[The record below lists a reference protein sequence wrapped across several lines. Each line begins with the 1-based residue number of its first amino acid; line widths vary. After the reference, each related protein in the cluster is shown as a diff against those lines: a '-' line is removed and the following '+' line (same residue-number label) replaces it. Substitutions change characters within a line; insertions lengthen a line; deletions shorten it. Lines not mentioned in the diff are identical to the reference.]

1 MAKRQYIV
9 NSDGQWTSNYGYS
22 FIALSNVSG
31 SGRKLTIR
39 QLSAFV
45 LSQKGAGAAVC
56 NAYLYQSAT
65 PFVGEDMRATSVKMD
80 SAASFPA
87 TVVVRRGVMVASL
100 TARAWPVSLIRH
112 SAAVGTQETIFCSR
126 NIGGDRVAGAYRSG
140 SKRGTTAVEPIT
152 IPQNTG
158 VALIVDTTMTE
169 AQPVRVN
176 VVASIDGKT
185 VVWDFVAVA
194 RPGLGVFSLENT
206 GTNVVK
212 LLKYSFA
219 EMGTTDTPFIRLVPI
234 GQNYADDIT
243 DSAKQ
248 AFTVQKMD
256 STYPNLTALR
266 VFGDIGFI
274 PSGSPEV
281 VINEGS
287 GGSPKGVNYLHTRD
301 FNGPA
306 FRVFLPEMRAG
317 AGPGI
322 GNDML
327 GHHNMHRGSDM
338 LTRMP
343 GTVRE
348 GITLNPGEGVA
359 LVASS
364 ETFIGVQGAYSGW
377 PALSFQAIIDSEPQI
392 NPTLTLSGLKNP
404 TEVRV
409 FSAGTTTELAGQEN
423 ITSGTFTWAYDP
435 DLVSSVDISI
445 LALGYQNT
453 RLLAVATTGNVSIPV
468 QQQID
473 RQYANN

>member
-1 MAKRQYIV
+1 MAKRQYII
-9 NSDGQWTSNYGYS
+9 NSDSQWTSNYGYA
-22 FIALSNVSG
+22 FLALLNQSG
-31 SGRKLTIR
+31 SARKLTIR

-45 LSQKGAGAAVC
+45 LSQKSAGAAVC
-56 NAYLYQSAT
+56 NLRLTQSAT
-65 PFVGEDMRATSVKMD
+65 PFSGENMRSSAQRLD
-80 SAASFPA
+80 SSAVFPT
-87 TVVVRRGVMVASL
+87 TVVVRRSAQIPNL
-100 TARAWPVSLIRH
+100 TASGWPVSVIRH
-112 SAAVGTQETIFCSR
+112 SGAVGTQSTIFCGA
-126 NIGGDRVAGAYRSG
+126 NIGHDRIAGTYRSG

-158 VALIVDTTMTE
+158 IALIADPTLSET
-169 AQPVRVN
+169 QPVRVN

-185 VVWDFVAVA
+185 VCWDFVAIPV
-194 RPGLGVFSLENT
+194 PGLGVFSLENT
-206 GTNVVK
+206 GANVVK

-234 GQNYADDIT
+234 GQNYAADIG
-243 DSAKQ
+243 DISKQ
-248 AFTVQKMD
+248 GFTIQKMN
-256 STYPNLTALR
+256 SAYPDLTALK

-287 GGSPKGVNYLHTRD
+287 GGSPKGINYLHTRD

-306 FRVFLPEMRAG
+306 YRVFLPEMRAG
-317 AGPGI
+317 AGPGV

-327 GHHNMHRGSDM
+327 GHHNAHHTSDM
-338 LTRMP
+338 LTRMN
-343 GTVRE
+343 GTMRE

-364 ETFIGVQGAYSGW
+364 ETFIGVQGAFSGW
-377 PALSFQAIIDSEPQI
+377 PALSFQVIIDSEPQI
-392 NPTLTLSGLKNP
+392 NPIFTLTGLKNP

-409 FSAGTTTELAGQEN
+409 FTAGTTAELAGQEN
-423 ITSGTFTWAYDP
+423 ITSGTFSWAYDP
-435 DLVSSVDISI
+435 DTVTAVDVAI

-453 RLLAVATTGNVSIPV
+453 RLLAIPTTGNVSIPV

-473 RQYANN
+473 RQYNNS